1 MDSHD
6 ISYAWLHNVMMV
18 ARPDM
23 FSMTCSEHE
32 CLTEMYIAYEEWL
45 YKEEKNVS

>member
-23 FSMTCSEHE
+23 FTRVEHE

-45 YKEEKNVS
+45 YKKEKVNEI